1 MTLEENKDRL
11 LLIFTRNPKLGKCK
25 TRLAA
30 TIGDQGAL
38 DIYMILLRHTAKI
51 TKGLNCSKEV
61 YYSEEV
67 SENDLWDKGN
77 YTKQLQEGN
86 DLGERMYNAFK
97 SGFKKG
103 YKKIIIIGS
112 DIYDLNSE
120 TIDEA
125 FAEMENADFVIGP
138 AADGGYYLMG
148 MKALNNDIFLN
159 KNWGTETVLE
169 DTLNNLNHK
178 KVKLLQIKNDIDVYE
193 DLKEF
198 DIFQS
203 FVKI

>member
-30 TIGDQGAL
+30 TIGDQAAL
-38 DIYMILLRHTAKI
+38 DIYMILIRHTAEI
-51 TKGLNCSKEV
+51 TKDLSCSKEV

-67 SENDLWDKGN
+67 PENDLWDKDN
-77 YTKQLQEGN
+77 YAKQLQEGN

-97 SGFKKG
+97 SGFQKG
-103 YKKIIIIGS
+103 YKKIILIGS

-120 TIDEA
+120 TIEEA
-125 FAEMENADFVIGP
+125 FVEIENADFVIGP
-138 AADGGYYLMG
+138 AADGGYYLVG
-148 MKALNNDIFLN
+148 MKTLNNEIFQN

-178 KVKLLQIKNDIDVYE
+178 KVKLLEIKNDIDVYE
-193 DLKEF
+193 DLE
-198 DIFQS
+198 DIDVFQS
-203 FVKI
+203 FIKI

>member
-30 TIGDQGAL
+30 TIGDQAAL
-38 DIYMILLRHTAKI
+38 DIYMILIRHTAEI
-51 TKGLNCSKEV
+51 TKDLSCSKEV

-67 SENDLWDKGN
+67 PENDLWGKDN
-77 YTKQLQEGN
+77 YAKQLQKGN

-97 SGFKKG
+97 SGFQKG
-103 YKKIIIIGS
+103 YKKIILIGS

-120 TIDEA
+120 TIEEA
-125 FAEMENADFVIGP
+125 FVEIENADFVIGP
-138 AADGGYYLMG
+138 AADGGYYLVG
-148 MKALNNDIFLN
+148 MKTLNNEIFQN

-178 KVKLLQIKNDIDVYE
+178 KVKLLEIKNDIDVYE
-193 DLKEF
+193 DLE
-198 DIFQS
+198 DIDVFQS
-203 FVKI
+203 FIKI

>member
-30 TIGDQGAL
+30 TLGDQAAL
-38 DIYMILLRHTAKI
+38 DIYMILLRHTAEI
-51 TKGLNCSKEV
+51 TKDLNCSKEV
-61 YYSEEV
+61 HYSDEV

-77 YTKQLQEGN
+77 YAKQLQEGK

-97 SGFKKG
+97 SGFQKG

-120 TIDEA
+120 TINEA
-125 FAEMENADFVIGP
+125 FAEMENVDFVIGP
-138 AADGGYYLMG
+138 AADGGYYLIG
-148 MKALNNDIFLN
+148 MKTLNNDIFLN

-178 KVKLLQIKNDIDVYE
+178 KVRLLQIKNDIDVYE

-198 DIFQS
+198 DVFQS

>member
-25 TRLAA
+25 TRLAE
-30 TIGDQGAL
+30 TIGDQAAL
-38 DIYMILLRHTAKI
+38 DIYMILLRHTAEI
-51 TKGLNCSKEV
+51 TKDLNCSKEV
-61 YYSEEV
+61 HYSEEV

-77 YTKQLQEGN
+77 YAKQLQEGN

-97 SGFKKG
+97 SGFQKG

-125 FAEMENADFVIGP
+125 FAEMENVDFVIGP
-138 AADGGYYLMG
+138 AADGGYYLIG
-148 MKALNNDIFLN
+148 MKTLNNDIFLN

-178 KVKLLQIKNDIDVYE
+178 KVILLQIKNDIDVYE
-193 DLKEF
+193 DLK
-198 DIFQS
+198 DIDVFQS

>member
-30 TIGDQGAL
+30 TIGDQAAL
-38 DIYMILLRHTAKI
+38 DIYMILIRHTAEI
-51 TKGLNCSKEV
+51 TKDLSCSKEV

-67 SENDLWDKGN
+67 PENDLWDKDN
-77 YTKQLQEGN
+77 YAKQLQKGN

-97 SGFKKG
+97 SGFQKG
-103 YKKIIIIGS
+103 YKKIILIGS

-120 TIDEA
+120 TIEEA
-125 FAEMENADFVIGP
+125 FVEIENADFVIGP
-138 AADGGYYLMG
+138 AADGGYYLVG
-148 MKALNNDIFLN
+148 MKTLNNEIFQN

-178 KVKLLQIKNDIDVYE
+178 KVKLLEIKNDIDVYE
-193 DLKEF
+193 DLE
-198 DIFQS
+198 DIDVFQS
-203 FVKI
+203 FIKI

>member
-30 TIGDQGAL
+30 TIGDQAAL
-38 DIYMILLRHTAKI
+38 DIYMILLRHTAEI

-77 YTKQLQEGN
+77 YAKQLQEGN

-97 SGFKKG
+97 SGFKRG

>member
-1 MTLEENKDRL
+1 MKLEENKDRL

-30 TIGDQGAL
+30 AIGDQAAL
-38 DIYMILLRHTAKI
+38 DIYMILLQHTAKI
-51 TKGLNCSKEV
+51 TKDLNCSKEV
-61 YYSEEV
+61 YYSEEIP
-67 SENDLWDKGN
+67 ENDLWDKGN

-86 DLGERMYNAFK
+86 DLGERMYNAFI
-97 SGFKKG
+97 SGFERG
-103 YKKIIIIGS
+103 YQKIIIIGS

-120 TIDEA
+120 TIEA
-125 FAEMENADFVIGP
+125 GFNSLENSDFVIGP
-138 AADGGYYLMG
+138 AADGGYYLLG
-148 MKALNNDIFLN
+148 MKTLNKEIFLN

-169 DTLNNLNHK
+169 DTLKNLNHK

-198 DIFQS
+198 DVFQS

>member
-30 TIGDQGAL
+30 TIGDQAAL
-38 DIYMILLRHTAKI
+38 DIYLILMRHTAEI
-51 TKGLNCSKEV
+51 TKDLSCSKKV

-67 SENDLWDKGN
+67 PENDLWDKDN
-77 YTKQLQEGN
+77 YAKQLQKGN

-97 SGFKKG
+97 SGFQKG
-103 YKKIIIIGS
+103 YKKIILIGS

-120 TIDEA
+120 TIEEA
-125 FAEMENADFVIGP
+125 FVEMENADFVIGP
-138 AADGGYYLMG
+138 AADGGYYLVG
-148 MKALNNDIFLN
+148 MKTLNNEIFQN

-178 KVKLLQIKNDIDVYE
+178 KVKLLEIKNDIDVYE
-193 DLKEF
+193 DLE
-198 DIFQS
+198 DIDVFQS
-203 FVKI
+203 FIKI

>member
-25 TRLAA
+25 TRLAE
-30 TIGDQGAL
+30 TIGDQAAL
-38 DIYMILLRHTAKI
+38 DIYMILLRHTAEI
-51 TKGLNCSKEV
+51 TKDLNCSKEV
-61 YYSEEV
+61 HYSEEV

-77 YTKQLQEGN
+77 YAKQLQEGN

-97 SGFKKG
+97 SGFQKG

-125 FAEMENADFVIGP
+125 FAEMENVDFVIGP
-138 AADGGYYLMG
+138 AADGGYYLIG
-148 MKALNNDIFLN
+148 MKTLSNDIFLN

-193 DLKEF
+193 DLKDI

>member
-1 MTLEENKDRL
+1 MKLEENKDRL
-11 LLIFTRNPKLGKCK
+11 LLIFNRNPKLGKCK

-30 TIGDQGAL
+30 AIGDQAAL
-38 DIYMILLRHTAKI
+38 DIYMILLRHTAEI
-51 TKGLNCSKEV
+51 TKGLICSKEV
-61 YYSEEV
+61 YYSEEIP
-67 SENDLWDKGN
+67 ENDLWDKGN

-97 SGFKKG
+97 SGFERG
-103 YKKIIIIGS
+103 YQKIIIIGS

-120 TIDEA
+120 TIEA
-125 FAEMENADFVIGP
+125 GFNSLENSDFVIGP
-138 AADGGYYLMG
+138 AADGGYYLLG
-148 MKALNNDIFLN
+148 MKTLNKEIFLN

-198 DIFQS
+198 DVFQS

>member
-1 MTLEENKDRL
+1 MKLEENKDRL

-30 TIGDQGAL
+30 VIGDQAAL
-38 DIYMILLRHTAKI
+38 DIYMILLRHTAAI
-51 TKGLNCSKEV
+51 TKDLDCSKEV
-61 YYSEEV
+61 YYSEEI
-67 SENDLWDKGN
+67 SENDLWDKDN
-77 YTKQLQEGN
+77 YAKQLQEGN

-97 SGFKKG
+97 SGFQKG

-120 TIDEA
+120 TIEA
-125 FAEMENADFVIGP
+125 GFNSLENSDFVIGP
-138 AADGGYYLMG
+138 AADGGYYLIG
-148 MKALNNDIFLN
+148 MKTLNHEIFLN

-169 DTLNNLNHK
+169 DTLSNLTHK
-178 KVKLLQIKNDIDVYE
+178 EIQLLQIKNDIDVYE

-198 DIFQS
+198 DVFES

>member
-1 MTLEENKDRL
+1 MTLEEKKDRL

-30 TIGDQGAL
+30 TLGDQAAL
-38 DIYMILLRHTAKI
+38 DIYMILLRHTAEI
-51 TKGLNCSKEV
+51 TKDLNCSKEV
-61 YYSEEV
+61 YYSEEIP
-67 SENDLWDKGN
+67 ENDLWDKDN
-77 YTKQLQEGN
+77 YAKQLQEGN

-97 SGFKKG
+97 SGFQKG

-120 TIDEA
+120 TIEA
-125 FAEMENADFVIGP
+125 GFNSLENSDFVIGP
-138 AADGGYYLMG
+138 AADGGYYLIG
-148 MKALNNDIFLN
+148 MKTLNHEIFLN

-169 DTLNNLNHK
+169 DTLSNLTHK
-178 KVKLLQIKNDIDVYE
+178 EVQLLQIKNDIDVYE

-198 DIFQS
+198 DVFQS

>member
-30 TIGDQGAL
+30 TIGDQAAL
-38 DIYMILLRHTAKI
+38 DIYMILLRHTAEI

-77 YTKQLQEGN
+77 YAKQLQEGN

-97 SGFKKG
+97 SGFKRG

-125 FAEMENADFVIGP
+125 FTEMENADFVIGP

>member
-25 TRLAA
+25 TRLAE
-30 TIGDQGAL
+30 TIGDQAAL
-38 DIYMILLRHTAKI
+38 DIYMILLRHTAEI
-51 TKGLNCSKEV
+51 TKDLNCSKEV
-61 YYSEEV
+61 HYSEEV

-77 YTKQLQEGN
+77 YAKQLQEGN

-97 SGFKKG
+97 SGFQKG

-125 FAEMENADFVIGP
+125 FAEMENVDFVIGP
-138 AADGGYYLMG
+138 AADGGYYLIG
-148 MKALNNDIFLN
+148 MKTLSNDIFLN

-169 DTLNNLNHK
+169 DTLNNLKHK

-193 DLKEF
+193 DLKDI

>member
-30 TIGDQGAL
+30 TIGDQAAL
-38 DIYMILLRHTAKI
+38 DIYMILLRHTAEI

-67 SENDLWDKGN
+67 SENDLWDNGN
-77 YTKQLQEGN
+77 YAKQLQKGT

-97 SGFKKG
+97 SGFQKG

-120 TIDEA
+120 TIEEA
-125 FAEMENADFVIGP
+125 FSEMENFDFVIGP
-138 AADGGYYLMG
+138 AADGGYYLLG
-148 MKALNNDIFLN
+148 MKSLNIDIFLN

-169 DTLNNLNHK
+169 DTLNNLNNK
-178 KVKLLQIKNDIDVYE
+178 KIKLLQIKNDIDVYE
-193 DLKEF
+193 DLK
-198 DIFQS
+198 DIDVFQS

>member
-1 MTLEENKDRL
+1 MEENTDRL

-30 TIGDQGAL
+30 TLGDQAAL
-38 DIYMILLRHTAKI
+38 DVYMILLRHTAEI
-51 TKGLNCSKEV
+51 TKDLNCLKEV
-61 YYSEEV
+61 YYSEEIP
-67 SENDLWDKGN
+67 ENDLWDKDI
-77 YTKQLQEGN
+77 YAKQLQEGN

-97 SGFKKG
+97 SGFQKG
-103 YKKIIIIGS
+103 YQKIIIIGS

-120 TIDEA
+120 TIEA
-125 FAEMENADFVIGP
+125 GFNSLENSDFVIGP
-138 AADGGYYLMG
+138 AADGGYYLLG
-148 MKALNNDIFLN
+148 MKTLNKEIFLN

-198 DIFQS
+198 DVFQS

>member
-30 TIGDQGAL
+30 TIGDQAAL
-38 DIYMILLRHTAKI
+38 DIYMILLRHTAEI
-51 TKGLNCSKEV
+51 TNGLNCSKEV

-67 SENDLWDKGN
+67 SENDLWDNGN
-77 YTKQLQEGN
+77 YAKQLQKGT

-97 SGFKKG
+97 SGFQKG

-125 FAEMENADFVIGP
+125 FAEMENVDFVIGP
-138 AADGGYYLMG
+138 AADGGYYLLG
-148 MKALNNDIFLN
+148 MKSLNIDIFLN

-169 DTLNNLNHK
+169 DTLNNLNNK
-178 KVKLLQIKNDIDVYE
+178 KIKLLQIKNDIDVYE
-193 DLKEF
+193 DLK
-198 DIFQS
+198 DIDVFQS